1 MVTEA
6 ATFLVPAATV
16 PVASEIWCIRW
27 DDDEMANAHLDDSLT
42 TRAHIGLARLI
53 RLNGV
58 HRVIIERT
66 VES

>member
-1 MVTEA
+1 VVAEA

-27 DDDEMANAHLDDSLT
+27 DDDEMANTDVDDSLT

-53 RLNGV
+53 GLNGV
-58 HRVIIERT
+58 HRVFTERT